1 MRTGRREK
9 LTGCAAVLVA
19 LATLAGC
26 GGSDGAD
33 SEKTASPAQGA
44 AKAAVGGKPF
54 TQAQT
59 DAALLTAQDL
69 GAGWA
74 EDEDPADSPSEDV
87 SGGDNSDV
95 GAEGGTESAN
105 SAQCD
110 TYMETWNG
118 PKEGQDTA
126 SSTRDYAKDSG
137 AEHLTFRV
145 VAYPSAE
152 EAAKAVAASRALPA
166 ACDGGSLDFNW
177 GGPEKSEVKAE
188 SVAKLGDEAVGMR
201 VTAALASVPGTELH
215 MQVLTVREGA
225 NVSTVTFAAQA
236 PADPALLPS
245 LLAKAAARLHTV
257 TQGATPRP

>member
-9 LTGCAAVLVA
+9 LTGCAAVLAA
-19 LATLAGC
+19 LVTVAGC
-26 GGSDGAD
+26 GGSDDA
-33 SEKTASPAQGA
+33 ASDKPAPAQSA
-44 AKAAVGGKPF
+44 AKPAVGGRPF

-74 EDEDPADSPSEDV
+74 EDEDPADSPSADV

-118 PKEGQDTA
+118 PKEGQGAA

-137 AEHLTFRV
+137 AEHLTFRI
-145 VAYPSAE
+145 VAYPSAD

-201 VTAALASVPGTELH
+201 VTAPLASVPGTELH

-225 NVSTVTFAAQA
+225 NVSTVTFAAQTA
-236 PADPALLPS
+236 ADPALLPA

-257 TQGATPRP
+257 TQGATP

>member
-9 LTGCAAVLVA
+9 LTGYAAVLAA
-19 LATLAGC
+19 LVTVAGC
-26 GGSDGAD
+26 GGSGDA
-33 SEKTASPAQGA
+33 ASDKPAPAQGG
-44 AKAAVGGKPF
+44 AKPAVGGKPF

-59 DAALLTAQDL
+59 DAALLTAREV

-74 EDEDPADSPSEDV
+74 EDQDPADSPSEDV

-118 PKEGQDTA
+118 PKEGQDA
-126 SSTRDYAKDSG
+126 VSSTRDYAKDSDT
-137 AEHLTFRV
+137 EHLTFRV

-177 GGPEKSEVKAE
+177 GGPEKSEVKSE
-188 SVAKLGDEAVGMR
+188 SVAKVGDEAVGMR
-201 VTAALASVPGTELH
+201 VTAPLASVPGTELH
-215 MQVLTVREGA
+215 LQVLTVREGA
-225 NVSTVTFAAQA
+225 NVSTVTFAAQT
-236 PADPALLPS
+236 PADPALLPA
-245 LLAKAAARLHTV
+245 LLTKAAARLHTV
-257 TQGATPRP
+257 AQGATPQP

>member
-9 LTGCAAVLVA
+9 LTGCAAVLAA

-26 GGSDGAD
+26 GGSDDA
-33 SEKTASPAQGA
+33 ASDRPAPAQGA
-44 AKAAVGGKPF
+44 AKPAVGGRPF
-54 TQAQT
+54 TQAQA

-74 EDEDPADSPSEDV
+74 EDEEPADSPSEDV

-95 GAEGGTESAN
+95 GAEGGTESTN

-118 PKEGQDTA
+118 PKEGQGA
-126 SSTRDYAKDSG
+126 VSSTRDYAKASG
-137 AEHLTFRV
+137 TEHLTFRV

-201 VTAALASVPGTELH
+201 VTAPLASVPGTELH

-225 NVSTVTFAAQA
+225 NVSTVTFAAQT
-236 PADPALLPS
+236 PADPALLPP
-245 LLAKAAARLHTV
+245 LLAKAATRLHTV
-257 TQGATPRP
+257 TQGATP